1 MTKDLGCFTV
11 APKDTP
17 DDNSAGPH
25 VATQSQVGHH
35 QDRNVC
41 FVELWAGR
49 YEILGELGAGAN
61 SSVHHVRDIKIGRE
75 LALKLLRVAAEGLVV
90 REAYALTALESPHIL
105 RVFNAGID
113 NDVPFLATDIA
124 AMGSTEDHLV
134 EGVGVPPELAVRW
147 VRQALIGLG
156 LCHRKNILHR
166 DLTPAN
172 IFLDSHDRALL
183 GDFGAAENMESDG
196 TAAAA
201 GNQLCRAPEGYAG
214 RVTASS
220 DLFSAG
226 VTLWRLLTGRWP
238 FEASTEHELLAL
250 MSQGGLRLRDEAP
263 HVHRSI
269 ARVVETALDPDPA
282 RRPPTADA
290 MADLLAGT
298 TTHARNWVCHL
309 RDESTVEYRTTDGSS
324 PISVA
329 VAANGSGR
337 IVTARYLKSDRR
349 ISDGCFETTE
359 RKLAQRLRVVFDKT
373 IR

>member
-1 MTKDLGCFTV
+1 MTI
-11 APKDTP
+11 
-17 DDNSAGPH
+17 
-25 VATQSQVGHH
+25 
-35 QDRNVC
+35 
-41 FVELWAGR
+41 WAGR
-49 YEILGELGAGAN
+49 YEILDELGTGGN
-61 SSVHHVRDIKIGRE
+61 SVVYRVRDIKIGRE
-75 LALKLLRVAAEGLVV
+75 LALKLLRVAEEGLVV

-124 AMGSTEDHLV
+124 AIGSTEDHLV

-183 GDFGAAENMESDG
+183 GDFGAAENMDADG

-201 GNQLCRAPEGYAG
+201 GNQRCRAPEGYRD

-226 VTLWRLLTGRWP
+226 VALWRLLTSHWP
-238 FEASTEHELLAL
+238 FETSSEDKMAVL
-250 MSQGGLRLRDEAP
+250 MSRGGLRLRDEAP

-269 ARVVETALDPDPA
+269 ANVVEMALDPDPA
-282 RRPPTADA
+282 RRPATADA

-298 TTHARNWVCHL
+298 TTHAKNWVRYS
-309 RDESTVEYRTTDGSS
+309 RDESTIEYRTTDGNS
-324 PISVA
+324 PIA
-329 VAANGSGR
+329 LTVAASGR
-337 IVTARYLKSDRR
+337 RRLVTARHLNSDRR
-349 ISDGCFETTE
+349 INDGCFETAE
-359 RKLAQRLRVVFDKT
+359 RKLAQRLRVVFDRT
-373 IR
+373 IQ

>member
-1 MTKDLGCFTV
+1 MTIWG
-11 APKDTP
+11 
-17 DDNSAGPH
+17 
-25 VATQSQVGHH
+25 
-35 QDRNVC
+35 
-41 FVELWAGR
+41 GR
-49 YEILGELGAGAN
+49 YEILDDLAASGN
-61 SSVHHVRDIKIGRE
+61 STVHRVRDIKIGRE
-75 LALKLLRVAAEGLVV
+75 LALKLLRVPQEGLVV
-90 REAYALTALESPHIL
+90 REAHALTALESPHIL

-156 LCHRKNILHR
+156 LCHRRNILHR

-183 GDFGAAENMESDG
+183 GDFGAAENMDSDG

-201 GNQLCRAPEGYAG
+201 GNQRCRAPEGYRG

-226 VTLWRLLTGRWP
+226 VSLWRLLTGRWP
-238 FEASTEHELLAL
+238 FEASTEDKMAVL
-250 MSQGGLRLRDEAP
+250 MDSGRLRIRDEAP

-269 ARVVETALDPDPA
+269 AKVVERALDPDPA
-282 RRPPTADA
+282 RRPATADA

-298 TTHARNWVCHL
+298 RTHANNWVCHA
-309 RDESTVEYRTTDGSS
+309 RDETAIEYRTTNGSS
-324 PISVA
+324 PIA
-329 VAANGSGR
+329 LTVAASGR
-337 IVTARYLKSDRR
+337 QRVVKACYLDSGRR
-349 ISDGCFETTE
+349 ISGGCFETTE
-359 RKLAQRLRVVFDKT
+359 RTLAQRLRVVFDKK
-373 IR
+373 IQ